1 VDECESLT
9 SGIHP
14 QKKHKKEG
22 TLVSEFPFTT
32 INPATSTVT
41 YTVYKCQ
48 HLDKST
54 NYKYKKD
61 ILLNALPK
69 SLIFIVLTKFIN
81 KTEQPIPRVLKIKAR
96 KFVLAHSSLH
106 NVSRK

>member
-1 VDECESLT
+1 MNVNHLPVEF
-9 SGIHP
+9 IH
-14 QKKHKKEG
+14 KRSTKKEG
-22 TLVSEFPFTT
+22 TFVSDFS
-32 INPATSTVT
+32 IHNHKSCKSTVT